1 MKKLEINISELDQ
14 LPKATQQLLSF
25 AGEIKVFAFEA
36 EMGAGKTTFIKQ
48 LCNDLG
54 SQDNFSSPTYSIVNE
69 YQFPSG
75 KIFHFDLYRLKS
87 ADELMD
93 LGFEEYVDSK
103 HYCLIEWP
111 EMSLPFLHKPY
122 MSIIINVKENNRYLS
137 AQIIQ

>member
-1 MKKLEINISELDQ
+1 MELIIEINQ
-14 LPKATQQLLSF
+14 LMETIKHQLTYLSTHKTLLF
-25 AGEIKVFAFEA
+25 YG
-36 EMGAGKTTFIKQ
+36 EMGAGKTTFIAALVKQ
-48 LCNDLG
+48 LCGTSDA
-54 SQDNFSSPTYSIVNE
+54 SSPTYSIVNE